1 MFLSAFTSKL
11 ILLYKKIAVI
21 EARCIFL
28 RVLGTFNFKTYRE
41 VKLSKVLNKNSL

>member
-1 MFLSAFTSKL
+1 MFPSAFTSKL

-21 EARCIFL
+21 EARC